1 MAGSARSWT
10 APRAAKGAEPMT
22 HSHSIASFAHARML
36 GFAGSLVL
44 ILCSC
49 SSEAPVPGPNSQ
61 AEQNQEGA
69 AAPAV
74 APGGAGEE
82 QSVGAATAAGADV
95 NASTNAGAN
104 ASRPRC
110 GWIENPTPGNWSLVD
125 RDGEWLIGAQGGYQA
140 PGLDE
145 FPDLTEGEWKVTNG
159 SSYGYGCACLDAK
172 VDASTRRVER
182 IDHIRQKP
190 LRACS
195 ADPALPR
202 R

>member
-1 MAGSARSWT
+1 VTAAAANARELW
-10 APRAAKGAEPMT
+10 AAFVP
-22 HSHSIASFAHARML
+22 ARML
-36 GFAGSLVL
+36 GLPGSILLVPL
-44 ILCSC
+44 LALAAC
-49 SSEAPVPGPNSQ
+49 SSEAPAPGPNSQ
-61 AEQNQEGA
+61 VEQNEKSA
-69 AAPAV
+69 AAPAA

-82 QSVGAATAAGADV
+82 RDAGAP
-95 NASTNAGAN
+95 TPAGAN
-104 ASRPRC
+104 VTAGATASANGGGPRC

-145 FPDLTEGEWKVTNG
+145 VPDLTEGEWKVTNG

-172 VDASTRRVER
+172 VDVSTRRVER

-195 ADPALPR
+195 SDPALPR

>member
-1 MAGSARSWT
+1 VTAAASAREL
-10 APRAAKGAEPMT
+10 RAAFLP
-22 HSHSIASFAHARML
+22 ARTL
-36 GFAGSLVL
+36 GFRGSVLLVPLLVL
-44 ILCSC
+44 AAC
-49 SSEAPVPGPNSQ
+49 SSEAPAPAPNSQ
-61 AEQNQEGA
+61 VEQNEKSVAAPA
-69 AAPAV
+69 AAPGV
-74 APGGAGEE
+74 AAEE
-82 QSVGAATAAGADV
+82 PEIEAATPAGADV
-95 NASTNAGAN
+95 TAAPGSPKASG
-104 ASRPRC
+104 PRC

-159 SSYGYGCACLDAK
+159 SSYGYGCACLDGK
-172 VDASTRRVER
+172 FDASTHRVER

-195 ADPALPR
+195 SDPALPR

>member
-1 MAGSARSWT
+1 MPG
-10 APRAAKGAEPMT
+10 PNAKGAEPMT
-22 HSHSIASFAHARML
+22 HSRSIASFAHVRML
-36 GFAGSLVL
+36 SVAGSLVL
-44 ILCSC
+44 VLCSC
-49 SSEAPVPGPNSQ
+49 SAEAPVPGPNSQ
-61 AEQNQEGA
+61 VEQNQESA
-69 AAPAV
+69 SAPAAV
-74 APGGAGEE
+74 PGGTGEKQDAGT
-82 QSVGAATAAGADV
+82 ATATGA
-95 NASTNAGAN
+95 NITASTNAGA
-104 ASRPRC
+104 SGPRC

-140 PGLDE
+140 PGLDT

-195 ADPALPR
+195 SDPALPR